1 MKNYLNKNKN
11 KKNFFEEMSRN
22 QQKVKSIEGNNQ
34 NVQMLNDYNKKL
46 EDDIANLKL
55 KMEKAQRDVNL
66 KSLDVIN
73 LEKELNNHKINLND
87 TEKELN
93 IKEKYIKDCDS
104 DVTRYVNENK
114 NLKQDNVRL
123 AQM

>member
-1 MKNYLNKNKN
+1 
-11 KKNFFEEMSRN
+11 MSRN
-22 QQKVKSIEGNNQ
+22 QEKVKSIEGNNQ

-46 EDDIANLKL
+46 EDEIANLKL